1 MERVCSFIILKE
13 DLKMN
18 IAERLEKEV
27 FRELEDLECSEGMEL
42 DEYESR
48 VNAIEKLT
56 KVTIEERRRQDEKEA
71 KEQQLKLEEKRHKTE
86 NVIKM
91 TTFGITTGVSIWTV
105 FKTFKFDGE
114 KIFSSTLGRSIVQ
127 NVSNLFKRH

>member
-1 MERVCSFIILKE
+1 M
-13 DLKMN
+13 D
-18 IAERLEKEV
+18 IATKLEEEV
-27 FRELEDLECSEGMEL
+27 LRELEDLQSSEGMKL

-56 KVTIEERRRQDEKEA
+56 KVTNEVRRRQDEKEA
-71 KEQQLKLEEKRHKTE
+71 KEQQLKSEERRHKTE

-91 TTFGITTGVSIWTV
+91 TTFGVTTGVSIWSI

-114 KIFSSTLGRSIVQ
+114 KIFTSTLGRSIVQ
-127 NVSNLFKRH
+127 NVSNMIKRH